1 MLIVRF
7 ALVLGLI
14 LAVNA
19 VAGGIARPVRA
30 VAVAGEAYALAAG
43 APPAVIGGSPS
54 VTLPASGGSV
64 TDATPGVGLG
74 LGSGAGN
81 ADGLS
86 ASASGDPDTGLVSS
100 TVGVDIVEL
109 FGGVIRATD
118 LRVTAAASIEGRGS
132 AGSSMTATSLTVGG
146 LVYTDARPNTRVEL
160 PGIGYA
166 VLNEQLV
173 GGDGAG
179 AASAEINA
187 IHLFVTVP
195 SALGVPAGTEIV
207 VAHAA
212 AGVPDVN
219 AMRAVP
225 SGALPTA
232 TPVPWAR
239 LSPLTPIDISIS
251 DRRLGNENDI
261 EFGNGNGNDNG
272 TAAGGAGLAG
282 AAGGAAG
289 VPRISSPAPVVVTV
303 IVVVA
308 TNTSTTRPVPPVPT
322 STPTRTPTRMPTGT
336 PTSTP
341 TR

>member
-19 VAGGIARPVRA
+19 VTGGVARPARA

-54 VTLPASGGSV
+54 VSLPASGGSV
-64 TDATPGVGLG
+64 NDATPGSGVG

-86 ASASGDPDTGLVSS
+86 ATASGDANAGVVSS
-100 TVGVDIVEL
+100 TVGVDVVEL

-118 LRVTAAASIEGRGS
+118 LRVTAAASVEGRGS
-132 AGSSMTATSLTVGG
+132 AGSSLTATSLTVGG

-195 SALGVPAGTEIV
+195 SALGVPGGTEIV

-219 AMRAVP
+219 ATREVA
-225 SGALPTA
+225 SGALPAA
-232 TPVPWAR
+232 TPVPWAP
-239 LSPLTPIDISIS
+239 LSALAPINISIG
-251 DRRLGNENDI
+251 DNDLGNDNDI

-272 TAAGGAGLAG
+272 GTTAATGGASLAG
-282 AAGGAAG
+282 GTG
-289 VPRISSPAPVVVTV
+289 SSGSPIAVTVVVVVVTNT
-303 IVVVA
+303 A
-308 TNTSTTRPVPPVPT
+308 TPTVRPGAPATATSTATR
-322 STPTRTPTRMPTGT
+322 TPTRTP
-336 PTSTP
+336 
-341 TR
+341 